1 VSSLTETRLLIV
13 RHPETVANVSG
24 RFVGQGESAYTAQGR
39 RQARRLPLKLS
50 RFKPDEV
57 WSSPLLRA
65 SVVAE
70 RASRLANV
78 PLRIDPRL
86 TELDFG
92 SAHGLTWEEI
102 TEAGIPF
109 NYRAADEPVAPGG
122 ESRDALEARVGQCF
136 DEMCAVGGRYVVVAH
151 AGVMRAA
158 LSHLLGLAGEG
169 LWIFHIH
176 NAQMARVRVF
186 DGHAQLEEYVQ
197 G

>member
-1 VSSLTETRLLIV
+1 MKETMLLIV
-13 RHPETVANVSG
+13 RHPETDANISG
-24 RFVGQGESAYTAQGR
+24 RFVGQGESAFTAEGR

-50 RFKPDEV
+50 RFHPDVV
-57 WSSPLLRA
+57 WSSPLQRA
-65 SVVAE
+65 AVVAE
-70 RASRLANV
+70 RASRLAHV
-78 PLRIDPRL
+78 PLRVDDRL
-86 TELDFG
+86 MELDFG
-92 SAHGLTWEEI
+92 EAHGLTWEEI

-122 ESRDALEARVGQCF
+122 ESRNQLAARVGACV
-136 DEMCAVGGRYVVVAH
+136 DEMRVAGGRHVVVAH

-158 LSHLLGLAGEG
+158 LCHLLGLSGDG
-169 LWIFHIH
+169 LWLFHIH